1 MPTPWRAAQAT
12 TSLTLFAAQNTERT
26 VRIAGRGLTVAP
38 GYFMS
43 LHALL
48 VLLLTGPLSALLARG
63 GQRGAALSTPAKMIW
78 GFVMTSAAF
87 ALMALAGLRGGDAS
101 RVGIGWL
108 AGCYMLLT
116 LGELLLAPAGLALV
130 TRLAPRALAG
140 RLIAVWFAAVA
151 VGNGLAGALGLLWT
165 RWPHHRYFA
174 LLAVLA
180 LLAAAVLLGRLE
192 RLERLLGIER
202 DAEEKGGSR

>member
-1 MPTPWRAAQAT
+1 VQAT
-12 TSLTLFAAQNTERT
+12 TSLTLFAAQHTERM
-26 VRIAGRGLTVAP
+26 VRIAGCGLTLAP
-38 GYFMS
+38 GHFMS

-48 VLLLTGPLSALLARG
+48 VLLLTGPLSALLAR
-63 GQRGAALSTPAKMIW
+63 RGHKGSALSTPAKMIW

-101 RVGIGWL
+101 CIGIGWL
-108 AGCYMLLT
+108 TGCYVLLT
-116 LGELLLAPAGLALV
+116 MGELLLAPMGLALV

-151 VGNGLAGALGLLWT
+151 VGNGLAGALGILWT

-174 LLAVLA
+174 LLAALA
-180 LLAAAVLLGRLE
+180 LLAAAVLLERLGH
-192 RLERLLGIER
+192 LERLLGAQR
-202 DAEEKGGSR
+202 G